1 MKKIGVVTATRAEY
15 GLLRNIIKWIH
26 KDEDLQLVLIVT
38 GTHLEKLYGSTVSEI
53 EKDGF
58 PISYKIDIK
67 TIGNEPL
74 DIVNSMSI
82 AQYEFGRIYGN
93 EGLDMLLV
101 LGDRYE
107 LIPICS
113 SAMIFQVPI
122 AHISGGEITQGA
134 IDDAVRHCITKMS
147 YLHFPACEEYGKRL
161 IQLGEEPGRIYN
173 FGDLGTEN
181 IFNTK
186 YMSKEELS
194 ESLHM
199 DLLKPYVIVTCHP
212 VTLENESGGKQ
223 INEVLGAIEEMD
235 MYQYIITKSN
245 ADLGGQMINKALEN
259 FCRNHRNALL
269 FSSLGSLRYISGI
282 KYCEFVLGNS
292 SSGLYEV
299 PALRKPTV
307 NIGNRQ
313 KGRIMAESVINCR
326 ADKVQI
332 IKAMKQAASR
342 EFAELISNME
352 LPFQG
357 ENTAYRIVKQ
367 IKHVLYNEVINLD
380 KKFYDININKAEWS

>member
-15 GLLRNIIKWIH
+15 GLLRNIIKQIH
-26 KDEDLQLVLIVT
+26 KEEGLQLVLIVT
-38 GTHLEKLYGSTVSEI
+38 GTHLEKSYGSTVSEI

-58 PISYKIDIK
+58 PISYQIDIK
-67 TIGNEPL
+67 SIGNEPL

-82 AQYEFGRIYGN
+82 AQYEFGRIYRKEN
-93 EGLDMLLV
+93 LDMLLV

-107 LIPICS
+107 LMPICS

-134 IDDAVRHCITKMS
+134 IDDTVRHCITKMS
-147 YLHFPACEEYGKRL
+147 YLHFPACETYEKRL

-199 DLLKPYVIVTCHP
+199 DLSKPYVIVTCHP
-212 VTLENESGGKQ
+212 VTLEHGNDEKQ
-223 INEVLGAIEEMD
+223 LSEVLRAIDEMD
-235 MYQYIITKSN
+235 MYQYIFTKSN

-259 FCRNHRNALL
+259 FCLNHQNAFL

-313 KGRIMAESVINCR
+313 KGRIMAKSVINCK
-326 ADKVQI
+326 ADKDQI
-332 IKAMKQAASR
+332 IKAMKQAVSK
-342 EFAELISNME
+342 EFAEIISNME

-367 IKHVLYNEVINLD
+367 IKQALYHEKINLD
-380 KKFYDININKAEWS
+380 KKFYDIMNRDE